1 MSTPLNLPYPV
12 SANVYWRTTA
22 RGNKVT
28 TYVSDEAKQYK
39 RTVWLIARKMKLIEG
54 DASIALALHPR
65 MTKSGKAYKQVLDLD
80 NAIKVTLDALIGV
93 AYADDKQVRHISARY
108 GEPVQDGGLV
118 VVIEEYLNG
127 GF

>member
-65 MTKSGKAYKQVLDLD
+65 MTKSGKAHKQVLDLD
-80 NAIKVTLDALIGV
+80 NAIKVTLDALIGI
-93 AYADDKQVRHISARY
+93 AYEDDKQVKHISARY
-108 GEPVQDGGLV
+108 GEPVQDGGLTV
-118 VVIEEYLNG
+118 EIAAYNG